1 MSLKWLS
8 VWACLLAPLAVS
20 AAALAQTA
28 GPPPAGSPIPG
39 SPATVIDGD
48 TIRIGQVRYRLY
60 GIDAPEKSQKCRK
73 NGADWACGLAA
84 TAYLKQLVGHRAVAC
99 ESRGQDRYNRVVA
112 ICRTGET
119 DLNRAMVRAGLAWA
133 YTAYSRFYLPDQQEA
148 KRRKAGIW
156 APGTEAEPAWAWRRE
171 QREKRTRI
179 RG

>member
-1 MSLKWLS
+1 MKWLL
-8 VWACLLAPLAVS
+8 VWACLLAPIPACVS
-20 AAALAQTA
+20 ALAQTA
-28 GPPPAGSPIPG
+28 TPEAAAPG

-60 GIDAPEKSQKCRK
+60 GIDAPEKAQKCRK
-73 NGADWACGLAA
+73 NDADWACGQAA
-84 TAYLKQLVGHRAVAC
+84 TAYLKKLVAHRAVHC
-99 ESRGQDRYNRVVA
+99 QSKGQDRYNRVVA

-148 KRRKAGIW
+148 RRRKAGIW

-171 QREKRTRI
+171 QREKRARI